1 MKHFLSR
8 LVIHIWINYAV
19 HDTISETDIVSCGE
33 PVKRLN
39 NGTLYIKKRHLK
51 LSMYSRRIMSK
62 KL

>member
-8 LVIHIWINYAV
+8 LVIHIWINYAI
-19 HDTISETDIVSCGE
+19 HDTISETDIVSCT
-33 PVKRLN
+33 KRLN
-39 NGTLYIKKRHLK
+39 NETLYIKKRHLK